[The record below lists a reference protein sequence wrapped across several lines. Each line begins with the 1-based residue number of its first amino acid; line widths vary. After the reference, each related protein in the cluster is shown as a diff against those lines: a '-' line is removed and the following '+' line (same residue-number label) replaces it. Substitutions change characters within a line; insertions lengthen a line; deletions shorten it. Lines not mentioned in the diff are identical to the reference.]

1 VADPEVDPRTV
12 AAARI
17 ICDAIERM
25 RVLAFTYEGQERTA
39 DPYIFGLH
47 RKGVLVLSAVQ
58 RSGGSGRGFRS
69 FHIDGLSSL
78 RITGQKFFGTHP
90 DYNPQDRDF
99 EKILCQV
106 KPRD

>member
-1 VADPEVDPRTV
+1 MTGPEVDPHTL
-12 AAARI
+12 AAVRI

-25 RVLAFTYEGQERTA
+25 RVLAFAYEGEERSA
-39 DPYIFGLH
+39 DPYILGIS
-47 RKGVLVLSAVQ
+47 RKGILVLSAVQ

-69 FHIDGLSSL
+69 FHIEGLSSP
-78 RITGQKFFGTHP
+78 RITGQKFFGNHP
-90 DYNPQDRDF
+90 DYNPKDRDF